1 MLAKVFSGAVYGV
14 DAYEIEI
21 EVNAGHG
28 EPKVVVVG
36 LPDAAVKESS
46 DRVWTALI
54 NSGFSPPM
62 GRTTVNLAPADIKKE
77 GPSFDLPIALGML
90 ASEDQLAGAR
100 LADYCVTGE
109 LALSGEVRRVR
120 GVLPIALRA
129 RAAGRKGIL
138 VPPENAEEAAVVAGL
153 AVHPV
158 ANLREAADFIEGKRA
173 IPPFQVD
180 MQAAFGGGTLYDDDY
195 ADVKGQE
202 FARRAIEV
210 AVAGGHNILLV
221 GPPGTGKSM
230 LAKRVPTILPPL
242 NLEEALETTKI
253 HSIAGVLPAHQ
264 AVVGGRPFRA
274 PHHTISDAGLLGGGA
289 HPLPGEVS
297 LAHNGVLFL
306 DELPEFHRNVLEVMR
321 QPLEDGTV
329 SIARAAASVTF
340 PCRFMLVAAMNPCPC
355 GHYGDAKRECRCT
368 PIQMQ
373 RYRNR
378 ISGPLLDRIDIHVEV
393 PAMEYQQLASLEKGE
408 NSAQIRARVVASRV
422 VQRERFAQGKS
433 AHAIHCNANMRSKDV
448 HKHCVLDDA
457 AQGLLKAAMAD
468 LHLSARAY
476 DRILKVA
483 RTIAD
488 LAGAADVAADH
499 VAEAI
504 QYRSLDR
511 QYWA

>member
-1 MLAKVFSGAVYGV
+1 MLAKVYSGAVYGV

-28 EPKVVVVG
+28 DPKVVVVG

-129 RAAGRKGIL
+129 RAEGRKGIL
-138 VPPENAEEAAVVAGL
+138 VPPENAEEAAVVEGL

-158 ANLREAADFIEGKRA
+158 GNLREAADFIEGKKE
-173 IPPFQVD
+173 IPPFQMD

-242 NLEEALETTKI
+242 GLEEALETTKI
-253 HSIAGVLPAHQ
+253 HSIAGTLPAHQ

-274 PHHTISDAGLLGGGA
+274 PHHTISDAGLLGGGT

-408 NSAQIRARVVASRV
+408 GSAQIRARVVASRV
-422 VQRERFAQGKS
+422 VQRERFAKGKS

-457 AQGLLKAAMAD
+457 AQALLKAAMAD

-488 LAGAADVAADH
+488 LAGAADIAADH

>member
-1 MLAKVFSGAVYGV
+1 MLAKVYSGAVFGV
-14 DAYEIEI
+14 DAYEVEI

-54 NSGFSPPM
+54 NSGYSPPM

-90 ASEDQLAGAR
+90 ASEDQLDGAR

-129 RAAGRKGIL
+129 RAEGRKGIL
-138 VPPENAEEAAVVAGL
+138 VPPENAEEAAVVEGL

-158 ANLREAADFIEGKRA
+158 GNLREAADFIEGKQE
-173 IPPFQVD
+173 IPPFRVD
-180 MQAAFGGGTLYDDDY
+180 MQTAFGGGTLYDDDY
-195 ADVKGQE
+195 LDVKGQE

-242 NLEEALETTKI
+242 GLEEALETTKI
-253 HSIAGVLPAHQ
+253 HSIAGALPAHQ
-264 AVVGGRPFRA
+264 AVVHGRPFRA

-289 HPLPGEVS
+289 HPMPGEVS

-321 QPLEDGTV
+321 QPLEDGVV
-329 SIARAAASVTF
+329 SVARAAASVTF

-355 GHYGDAKRECRCT
+355 GHYGDAKRQCRCT

-373 RYRNR
+373 RYRNK

-393 PAMEYQQLASLEKGE
+393 PAMEYQELASLQKGE
-408 NSAQIRARVVASRV
+408 SSAAIRERVVASRA
-422 VQRERFAQGKS
+422 VQRERFAKS
-433 AHAIHCNANMRSKDV
+433 KGQHAIHCNANMRAKDV

-488 LAGAADVAADH
+488 LANATDIAADH
-499 VAEAI
+499 VAEAV

-511 QYWA
+511 SYWA

>member
-1 MLAKVFSGAVYGV
+1 MLAKVYSGAVFGV

-90 ASEDQLAGAR
+90 ASEDQLDAAR

-129 RAAGRKGIL
+129 RAEGRKGIL
-138 VPPENAEEAAVVAGL
+138 VPPENAEEAAVVEGL

-158 ANLREAADFIEGKRA
+158 ANLREAADFIEGKKT
-173 IPPFQVD
+173 IPPFAVD
-180 MQAAFGGGTLYDDDY
+180 MLAAFGGGTIYDDDY

-242 NLEEALETTKI
+242 GLEEALETTKI

-274 PHHTISDAGLLGGGA
+274 PHHTISDAGLLGGGT

-373 RYRNR
+373 RYRNK

-408 NSAQIRARVVASRV
+408 GSAAIRARVVASRA
-422 VQRERFAQGKS
+422 VQRERFAKGKTQ
-433 AHAIHCNANMRSKDV
+433 HAIHCNAGMRAKDV
-448 HKHCVLDDA
+448 HKHCVLDEN

-488 LAGAADVAADH
+488 LAGTADIAADH

-511 QYWA
+511 QYWV